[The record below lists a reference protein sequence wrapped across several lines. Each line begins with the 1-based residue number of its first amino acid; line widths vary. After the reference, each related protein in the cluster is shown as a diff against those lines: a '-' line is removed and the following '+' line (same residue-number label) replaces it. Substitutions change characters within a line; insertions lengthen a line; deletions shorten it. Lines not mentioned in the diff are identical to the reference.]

1 MRDPLRAYLK
11 YETAFTDMCVC
22 VFACVYDTFRTY
34 PWQLRALW
42 STESSEYH
50 PVLEKRSCMDE
61 YDVEMSYR

>member
-1 MRDPLRAYLK
+1 M
-11 YETAFTDMCVC
+11 C